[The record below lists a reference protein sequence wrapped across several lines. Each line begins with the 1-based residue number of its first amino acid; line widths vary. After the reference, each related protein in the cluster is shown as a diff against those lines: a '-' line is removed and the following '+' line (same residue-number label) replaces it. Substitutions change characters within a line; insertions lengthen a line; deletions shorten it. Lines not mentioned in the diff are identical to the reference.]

1 VGDALVFA
9 RSQKGPF
16 DIILNDIDK
25 ESYPASVEVAVP
37 LLRSGGLFI
46 TDNTLWNGKVA
57 DTSVTDA
64 ATRAIRSF
72 NQAVFSRTDIESLII
87 PLRDGLTV
95 CRKK

>member
-1 VGDALVFA
+1 MRWSSRGA
-9 RSQKGPF
+9 QQGPF

-25 ESYPASVEVAVP
+25 ESYPASVDIAVP

-46 TDNTLWNGKVA
+46 TDNALWSGKVA
-57 DTSVTDA
+57 DEKVTDA

-72 NQAVFSRTDIESLII
+72 NQAVFARADLDSLLI